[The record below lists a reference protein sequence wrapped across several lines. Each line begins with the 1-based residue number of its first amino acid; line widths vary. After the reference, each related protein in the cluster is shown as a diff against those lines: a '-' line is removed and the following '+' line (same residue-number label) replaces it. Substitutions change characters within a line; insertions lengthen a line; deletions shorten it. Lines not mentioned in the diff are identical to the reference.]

1 MVPAKSCVTNGRGK
15 WREWT
20 YLERGVFQRELA
32 RKGKVPSRTEQG
44 RQTSKRPLQFGTVW
58 HDGGRVATICFGL
71 FEKGFSKGFAEN
83 IGGRRLVGLRA
94 SQNI

>member
-1 MVPAKSCVTNGRGK
+1 MVPAKSCVTNGEGK
-15 WREWT
+15 WKEWT

-58 HDGGRVATICFGL
+58 HDGGRVATEVL
-71 FEKGFSKGFAEN
+71 LLWVVRERVFEGIRGKHWRTK
-83 IGGRRLVGLRA
+83 IGRP
-94 SQNI
+94 